1 MTGDE
6 GSASNLARMT
16 GTLPITI
23 ESGDVERVVLHARLA
38 EEAAGALR
46 ALLVSLLDR
55 GYRVEVVP
63 AHRRG
68 LSAPTRR
75 VLSEVLPAAA

>member
-1 MTGDE
+1 
-6 GSASNLARMT
+6 MT

-38 EEAAGALR
+38 DDGAGVLR
-46 ALLVSLLDR
+46 TVLLSLRER
-55 GYRVEVVP
+55 GHQVEVVP

-68 LSAPTRR
+68 LSVPTRR
-75 VLSEVLPAAA
+75 VLSEVLAV

>member
-1 MTGDE
+1 VT
-6 GSASNLARMT
+6 LATMT

-38 EEAAGALR
+38 DEGASALR
-46 ALLVSLLDR
+46 ALLISLIDR
-55 GYRVEVVP
+55 GHQVEVVP

-75 VLSEVLPAAA
+75 VLSEVLPTAA